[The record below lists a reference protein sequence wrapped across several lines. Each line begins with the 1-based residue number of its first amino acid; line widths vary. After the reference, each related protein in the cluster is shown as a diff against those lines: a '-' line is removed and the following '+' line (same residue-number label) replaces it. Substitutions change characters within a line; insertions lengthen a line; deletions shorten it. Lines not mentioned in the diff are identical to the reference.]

1 MHDHSLF
8 IEDGNPPTGWHTI
21 SVNFYQLTYLL
32 GVEHLAG
39 FPYGYRPGLTRED
52 VKAAIARHFD
62 NHAQGSVKVY
72 LGKYSVGA
80 DMHFQHARD
89 AALFK
94 LSV

>member
-1 MHDHSLF
+1 MF
-8 IEDGNPPTGWHTI
+8 TEDGRRPDGWHTV
-21 SVNFYQLTYLL
+21 SVGFIQLLRLL
-32 GVEHLAG
+32 EMEHHAG
-39 FPYGYRPGLTRED
+39 NPYDYRPGCTRQD
-52 VKAAIARHFD
+52 VKEAIAGYFD

-80 DMHFQHARD
+80 DMHFKHARD